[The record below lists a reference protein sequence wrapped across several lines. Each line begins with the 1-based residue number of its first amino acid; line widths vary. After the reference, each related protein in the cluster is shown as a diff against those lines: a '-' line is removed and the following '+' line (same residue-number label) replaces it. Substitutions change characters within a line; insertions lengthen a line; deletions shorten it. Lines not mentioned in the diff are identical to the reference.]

1 MQSDMASACG
11 QDSQKPESAYQLFD
25 TGQRGQ
31 RFDRVYLSRY
41 LGIHTLIRDG
51 NVKALMLPLVF
62 CILRGLNP
70 GEVPVCGISMLS
82 VCLLNGRSSMRKLSI
97 GHGGGG

>member
-11 QDSQKPESAYQLFD
+11 QDSQKLMSAYQLFD

-41 LGIHTLIRDG
+41 LGVHPLISDG
-51 NVKALMLPLVF
+51 NFKAF
-62 CILRGLNP
+62 SR
-70 GEVPVCGISMLS
+70 
-82 VCLLNGRSSMRKLSI
+82 
-97 GHGGGG
+97 H

>member
-1 MQSDMASACG
+1 MQSDVASACG

-41 LGIHTLIRDG
+41 LGRHRLISDG
-51 NVKALMLPLVF
+51 DFEAFSRHGF
-62 CILRGLNP
+62 CQR
-70 GEVPVCGISMLS
+70 
-82 VCLLNGRSSMRKLSI
+82 
-97 GHGGGG
+97 